1 MKKVLITGGSGGLA
15 KAIIKAIESL
25 GSYELYVSCRKKD
38 TDYNLV
44 CDVTDEK
51 QLLSLLDS
59 VDPDLIIHLAA
70 TFSSDFNH
78 AYQTNVQSTQHILE
92 YIKKHKKNT
101 RVLLIG
107 SAAEYGLVQMNDN
120 PISEEHVLK
129 PVSVYGITKSWQT
142 QLIGMYCADGVD
154 VLCARIFNLYGE
166 NIADRLFAGYL
177 QHQMKAVL
185 AGVQS
190 KIDVGNLSNTRDYIS
205 TTDAANQIMGIISL
219 GKSGSIYHVA
229 SGIPI
234 VMRDFA
240 IQQLHAYG
248 LDSRVLQEKEC
259 FFHTKG
265 FDVSVIFADLSKT
278 KKLLQ

>member
-15 KAIIKAIESL
+15 KAIIEAIESL
-25 GSYELYVSCRKKD
+25 SSYELYVSCRRKD
-38 TDYNLV
+38 TDYNLL

-59 VDPDLIIHLAA
+59 VDPELIIHLAA

-78 AYQTNVQSTQHILE
+78 AYQTNVQSTQHMLE

-101 RVLLIG
+101 RILLIG
-107 SAAEYGLVQMNDN
+107 SAAEYGLVQVNEN
-120 PISEEHVLK
+120 PIAEEHVLK

-142 QLIGMYCADGVD
+142 QLIGMYAEDGVD

-166 NIADRLFAGYL
+166 NISDRLFPGHF
-177 QHQMKAVL
+177 QNQIRQVL
-185 AGVQS
+185 AGGLS
-190 KIDVGNLSNTRDYIS
+190 KIDVGNLSNIRDYIS
-205 TTDAANQIMGIISL
+205 TMDAANQIMDIISL
-219 GKSGSIYHVA
+219 GKSGGIYHVA

-240 IQQLHAYG
+240 IKQLHTHG
-248 LDSRVLQEKEC
+248 LDSSVLREKES
-259 FFHTKG
+259 FFHTKK
-265 FDVSVIFADLSKT
+265 FDVPVLFADISKT
-278 KKLLQ
+278 KKLLE